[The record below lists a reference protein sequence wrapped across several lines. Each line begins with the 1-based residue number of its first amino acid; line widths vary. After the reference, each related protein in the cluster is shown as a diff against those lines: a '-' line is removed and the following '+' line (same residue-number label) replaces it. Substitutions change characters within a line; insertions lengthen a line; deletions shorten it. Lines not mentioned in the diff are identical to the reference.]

1 MLIDASSPSSA
12 DLTRRLS
19 SQLANARDA
28 AAPFNPGSSRS
39 AATPVRTVSSEPV
52 SARAALLKTLND
64 YIDKGPIAAMRERIL
79 KSMDLTEEKL
89 KTKSPE
95 EQKAIE
101 EEIARKIK
109 EMLMKKQGE
118 PSPQQAAVS
127 MSSLYGAVSSL

>member
-12 DLTRRLS
+12 DLTRRLN
-19 SQLANARDA
+19 SQLASARDA
-28 AAPFNPGSSRS
+28 VAPFNPRASQSGAAS
-39 AATPVRTVSSEPV
+39 ARTTSSESV
-52 SARAALLKTLND
+52 SPRAALLKTLND
-64 YIDKGPIAAMRERIL
+64 YIDKGPIVAMRERIL
-79 KSMDLTEEKL
+79 KSMDLTEDKL
-89 KTKSPE
+89 KSKSPE

-101 EEIARKIK
+101 DEIARRIK